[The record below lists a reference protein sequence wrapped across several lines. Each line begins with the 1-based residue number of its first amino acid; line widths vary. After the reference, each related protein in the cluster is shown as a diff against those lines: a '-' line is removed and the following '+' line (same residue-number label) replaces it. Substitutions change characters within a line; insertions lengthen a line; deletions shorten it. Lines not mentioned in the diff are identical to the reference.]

1 MVLNHVAHGP
11 GFIVIPSPVS
21 HAQLFRNGQLYMI
34 NIIPVPERLENRIGK
49 TRSKNILNSLF
60 SKVMINAINLVLG
73 KDVVKKFIEGFGR
86 LQVAYKWFLN
96 DDSCLLRVGSKFM
109 LGKVLGDRGEEAR
122 GYREIVDNARFFFP
136 FLRKRFDS
144 FSYLQIDLYFSV
156 VISPHYH

>member
-49 TRSKNILNSLF
+49 TKSQNILNSLF
-60 SKVMINAINLVLG
+60 SKVMINAINLILG
-73 KDVVKKFIEGFGR
+73 KDVVKKFIEGLGR
-86 LQVAYKWFLN
+86 LQVASKWVLN
-96 DDSCLLRVGSKFM
+96 DDSCLLRIRSKLM
-109 LGKVLGDRGEEAR
+109 LGKILSDCGEEAR

-136 FLRKRFDS
+136 FLRQRLDS
-144 FSYLQIDLYFSV
+144 FGHFQIGLFFSDV
-156 VISPHYH
+156 RTLII